1 MSACVSG
8 TGVITHNS
16 KQHGVDGRRHAVV
29 LRHWRWVA
37 DDEARNFRPMMRG
50 GKKLRV
56 QPKTTRVVSWCI
68 LFYSIFGQGRRN
80 GSPYSTV
87 DGGAWRQLS
96 LVWPAMVSGGHYH
109 RRVVPPTPRRT
120 YLVYLMLRV
129 ESLLFAQ
136 TKERK
141 EEVDRALTR

>member
-37 DDEARNFRPMMRG
+37 DDEARNFRPMMCG
-50 GKKLRV
+50 GKKFRV

-68 LFYSIFGQGRRN
+68 PILFYIRSGTQEWFSLFDSGWRRLAPVVSCLTSNGQWWSLPPQGSTSHATSDLSRLFDVASRVSPIRADKGEKRR
-80 GSPYSTV
+80 S
-87 DGGAWRQLS
+87 
-96 LVWPAMVSGGHYH
+96 
-109 RRVVPPTPRRT
+109 
-120 YLVYLMLRV
+120 
-129 ESLLFAQ
+129 
-136 TKERK
+136 
-141 EEVDRALTR
+141 